1 MPYNTSRG
9 KLIMREYG
17 RHVQEMVEYVA
28 QIEDPKMR
36 NERIQMII
44 ELMGTI
50 NPHLRNVDDFRHK
63 LYDHIYIMADY
74 NIDIESPYPKPERE
88 IIERKPD
95 PLPYPHHKLSFKH
108 YGKNIERMME
118 KAKTF
123 EEKEKQQLYL
133 QYLANYM
140 KLVHNNWNKENVS
153 DEVIREDLKVLSKGE
168 LELAPDA
175 DIQQYRVNN
184 RNQRENDRPR
194 HGGKGKNFR
203 GPKHNS
209 GGRSNNQNRNFK
221 RK

>member
-1 MPYNTSRG
+1 MLYNTTRG

-28 QIEDPKMR
+28 KIEDPKKR
-36 NERIQMII
+36 NEQIQMII

-50 NPHLRNVDDFRHK
+50 NPHLKNVDDFRHK

-95 PLPYPHHKLSFKH
+95 PLPYPNHKPSFKH

-123 EEKEKQQLYL
+123 EEKDKQQLYL

-153 DEVIREDLKVLSKGE
+153 DEVIREDLRILSKGE
-168 LELAPDA
+168 LELAADA
-175 DIQQYRVNN
+175 DIQQYKISN
-184 RNQRENDRPR
+184 RNSRDNDRPR

-203 GPKHNS
+203 GQKH
-209 GGRSNNQNRNFK
+209 GGRSNQNRNFK

>member
-1 MPYNTSRG
+1 MLYNTTRG

-28 QIEDPKMR
+28 KIEDPQKR
-36 NERIQMII
+36 NEQIQMII

-50 NPHLRNVDDFRHK
+50 NPHLKNVDDFRHK

-74 NIDIESPYPKPERE
+74 NIDIDSPYPKPDRE
-88 IIERKPD
+88 VIERKPD
-95 PLPYPHHKLSFKH
+95 PLPYPDRSISFKH
-108 YGKNIERMME
+108 YGKNIERMIE

-123 EEKEKQQLYL
+123 EDKEKQQAYL

-153 DEVIREDLKVLSKGE
+153 DDVIREDLKILSNGE
-168 LELAPDA
+168 LELAADA
-175 DIQQYRVNN
+175 DIQQYKSNN
-184 RNQRENDRPR
+184 RNDNRNR
-194 HGGKGKNFR
+194 HKNKNYRNQKHGR
-203 GPKHNS
+203 G
-209 GGRSNNQNRNFK
+209 NQNRNFK

>member
-1 MPYNTSRG
+1 MSYNTARG

-28 QIEDPKMR
+28 KIEDPKKR
-36 NERIQMII
+36 NEQIQMII

-74 NIDIESPYPKPERE
+74 DIDIESPYPKPERE
-88 IIERKPD
+88 VIERKPD
-95 PLPYPHHKLSFKH
+95 PLPYPGQKLSFKH
-108 YGKNIERMME
+108 YGRNIERMME

-123 EEKEKQQLYL
+123 ENEEKQQLYL

-153 DEVIREDLKVLSKGE
+153 DEVIREDLKILSKGE

-175 DIQQYRVNN
+175 DIQQYRTNT
-184 RNQRENDRPR
+184 RNHRDNDRNR
-194 HGGKGKNFR
+194 HAKGKNFR
-203 GPKHNS
+203 GQKH
-209 GGRSNNQNRNFK
+209 GGRGNNQNRNFK

>member
-1 MPYNTSRG
+1 MLYNTTRG

-28 QIEDPKMR
+28 KIEDPKKR
-36 NERIQMII
+36 NEQIQMII

-50 NPHLRNVDDFRHK
+50 NPHLKNVDDFRHK

-95 PLPYPHHKLSFKH
+95 PLPYPDRKLSFKH

-123 EEKEKQQLYL
+123 QEKEKQQLYL

-153 DEVIREDLKVLSKGE
+153 DEVIREDLKILSKGE
-168 LELAPDA
+168 LELAADA
-175 DIQQYRVNN
+175 DIQQYKISN
-184 RNQRENDRPR
+184 RNSRDNDRSR
-194 HGGKGKNFR
+194 HGGKSKNFR
-203 GPKHNS
+203 GQKHGS
-209 GGRSNNQNRNFK
+209 RNNQNRNFK